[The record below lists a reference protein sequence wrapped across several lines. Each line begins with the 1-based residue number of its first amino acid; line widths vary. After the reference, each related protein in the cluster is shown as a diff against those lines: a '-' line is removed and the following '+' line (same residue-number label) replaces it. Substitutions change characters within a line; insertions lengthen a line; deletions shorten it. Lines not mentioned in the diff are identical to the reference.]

1 MNRELFKNYFSF
13 QRPGAMLKIVYNTN
27 DKQQSNDLVNMTKSG
42 SSDLKNEIKKMSAE
56 EKENEKLNKIID
68 IVEKFLEFNDRI

>member
-1 MNRELFKNYFSF
+1 MKNYFSF

-27 DKQQSNDLVNMTKSG
+27 DKQQGNDLVNMTKSG

>member
-1 MNRELFKNYFSF
+1 
-13 QRPGAMLKIVYNTN
+13 MLKIVYNTN
-27 DKQQSNDLVNMTKSG
+27 DKQQSNDFVNMTKSG

>member
-1 MNRELFKNYFSF
+1 
-13 QRPGAMLKIVYNTN
+13 MLKIVYNTN

-42 SSDLKNEIKKMSAE
+42 SSDLKNEIEKMSAE